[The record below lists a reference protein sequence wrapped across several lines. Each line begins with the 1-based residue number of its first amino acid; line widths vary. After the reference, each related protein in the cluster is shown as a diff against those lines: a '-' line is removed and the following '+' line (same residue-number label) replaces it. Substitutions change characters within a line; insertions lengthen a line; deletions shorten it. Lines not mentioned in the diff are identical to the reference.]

1 MGTNDKLSGT
11 FFLICPT
18 RRFVRI
24 VFQLIG
30 TKLFLPDIQSFYFQL
45 EEGAIKEDGEGK
57 EEPDFIETHCHWK
70 DCDREY
76 GTQDELVKVR
86 DDI

>member
-1 MGTNDKLSGT
+1 M
-11 FFLICPT
+11 
-18 RRFVRI
+18 
-24 VFQLIG
+24 
-30 TKLFLPDIQSFYFQL
+30 FQL
-45 EEGAIKEDGEGK
+45 EEGVTKEDGEGK

-86 DDI
+86 TMAQCLQSNIMTLSLLELQCIILICLMLLSLPHD

>member
-1 MGTNDKLSGT
+1 M
-11 FFLICPT
+11 
-18 RRFVRI
+18 
-24 VFQLIG
+24 
-30 TKLFLPDIQSFYFQL
+30 FQL
-45 EEGAIKEDGEGK
+45 EEGVTKEDGEGK

-86 DDI
+86 TMAQCLQSNIMSLSLLRLQYIIPIYLMLLSLPHD

>member
-1 MGTNDKLSGT
+1 M
-11 FFLICPT
+11 
-18 RRFVRI
+18 
-24 VFQLIG
+24 
-30 TKLFLPDIQSFYFQL
+30 
-45 EEGAIKEDGEGK
+45 EEGTIKEDGEGK

-86 DDI
+86 YFTSEAKLLTNCPPLPVGSGGVPHYCNVPPLSRHWTN

>member
-1 MGTNDKLSGT
+1 M
-11 FFLICPT
+11 
-18 RRFVRI
+18 
-24 VFQLIG
+24 
-30 TKLFLPDIQSFYFQL
+30 
-45 EEGAIKEDGEGK
+45 EEGTIKEDGEGK

>member
-1 MGTNDKLSGT
+1 M
-11 FFLICPT
+11 
-18 RRFVRI
+18 
-24 VFQLIG
+24 
-30 TKLFLPDIQSFYFQL
+30 FQL
-45 EEGAIKEDGEGK
+45 EEGVTKEDGEGK

-86 DDI
+86 TMAQCLQSNIMSLSLLRLQ

>member
-1 MGTNDKLSGT
+1 MGT
-11 FFLICPT
+11 FLLLCPT
-18 RRFVRI
+18 RTFIRI
-24 VFQLIG
+24 WLSIILDE
-30 TKLFLPDIQSFYFQL
+30 LFCKVSNDISAFQL
-45 EEGAIKEDGEGK
+45 EEGTIKEDGEGK

-86 DDI
+86 DEM

>member
-1 MGTNDKLSGT
+1 MRPNHSRQISRVL
-11 FFLICPT
+11 
-18 RRFVRI
+18 
-24 VFQLIG
+24 
-30 TKLFLPDIQSFYFQL
+30 YFQL

-76 GTQDELVKVR
+76 GTQDDLVKVSPISSTYKT
-86 DDI
+86 DKIVNCIQIEAQ

>member
-1 MGTNDKLSGT
+1 M
-11 FFLICPT
+11 
-18 RRFVRI
+18 
-24 VFQLIG
+24 
-30 TKLFLPDIQSFYFQL
+30 FQL
-45 EEGAIKEDGEGK
+45 EEGVTKEDGEGK

-86 DDI
+86 TMAQCLQSNIMSLSLLRLQCFILIYLMPLSLPND